1 MGYFSQLA
9 LTLDERQSFRP
20 DASYS
25 SEINYLE
32 LRLGDL
38 YNQLE
43 ELNAFRPHDPMH
55 PLYDRCFYEDH
66 LPNPYEIPNTVQ
78 GVLSAIR
85 VVEETLAKRTRQEEE
100 YRQFISAVENTGTA
114 PDGQYVILCAFL
126 PAAQNPVCKI

>member
-9 LTLDERQSFRP
+9 LTMNERQSFRP
-20 DASYS
+20 DASYP

-32 LRLGDL
+32 LRLGEL

-55 PLYDRCFYEDH
+55 PLYDRYFYEDH

-85 VVEETLAKRTRQEEE
+85 EAEEMLAKHTRKEEN
-100 YRQFISAVENTGTA
+100 YRQFISAVEHTGAA

-126 PAAQNPVCKI
+126 AAAQNPVCKI